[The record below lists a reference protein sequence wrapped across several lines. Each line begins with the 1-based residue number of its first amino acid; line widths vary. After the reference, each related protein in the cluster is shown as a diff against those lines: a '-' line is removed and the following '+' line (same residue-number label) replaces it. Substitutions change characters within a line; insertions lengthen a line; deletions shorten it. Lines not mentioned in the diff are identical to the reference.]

1 VELSEAHALAL
12 AQRILDREYADDDEA
27 AEWMDALGRAYG
39 CPTGYVSDLIF
50 WPLDGREVST
60 AAELVER
67 AAACRP
73 IAL

>member
-1 VELSEAHALAL
+1 MELTDALAL

-27 AEWMDALGRAYG
+27 TEWMDTLGRAYG

-50 WPLDGREVST
+50 WPRDGNPVTS
-60 AAELVER
+60 AAELVAR
-67 AAACRP
+67 AAAYRP

>member
-1 VELSEAHALAL
+1 MQVSEALAL
-12 AQRILDREYADDDEA
+12 AQRILDREYRNNAEA
-27 AEWMDALGRAYG
+27 GDWMDALGRAYG

-50 WPLDGREVST
+50 WPRDGRAVST

-67 AAACRP
+67 VAAYRP